1 MAASLPS
8 SARPVDPALT
18 LGYNGRPQSFS
29 HLAAL
34 ALASDPARC
43 SPYERLADLVEA
55 VTKGWG
61 GAEIDT
67 RLDMPAML
75 FFLSIGSFFF
85 CFFFFSIFFFDDDV
99 ESASLADNLAL
110 FFFFFFFFFPF
121 FFSLPQHRVARRGP
135 R

>member
-85 CFFFFSIFFFDDDV
+85 
-99 ESASLADNLAL
+99 
-110 FFFFFFFFFPF
+110 FFFFFLLFFPPAAPCRAPW
-121 FFSLPQHRVARRGP
+121 SPLRTRSPAPSSRR
-135 R
+135 